1 MKGCLSFI
9 GGVTVLIVLVAIAAG
24 GGSSASSSSSS
35 SSTETQE
42 TEAASAAPASTHA
55 SASTGRLCGHT
66 YASAHTSCPFAA
78 SIYSVYLDEIATG
91 NAFPEHVTGFSPVTH
106 HSYTLQCV
114 GGAQIRCTSGNIRV
128 TFNYPSE
135 SEASP
140 PAEAREGAD
149 EVGSS
154 SHATDE
160 EFCEANECI
169 GDFEG
174 EDGTVVECEDGSYS
188 HAGGISG
195 ACSDHGGVERES

>member
-9 GGVTVLIVLVAIAAG
+9 GGATVLVVLIAVAAG
-24 GGSSASSSSSS
+24 GGGSSSSSS
-35 SSTETQE
+35 TTTSTETQE
-42 TEAASAAPASTHA
+42 TEAQAAPVAHA
-55 SASTGRLCGHT
+55 AAPTGRLCGHT

-78 SIYSVYLDEIATG
+78 SIYSVYLDEISTG
-91 NAFPEHVTGFSPVTH
+91 HAFPEQVTGFSPVTH

-140 PAEAREGAD
+140 PTEAQGEGTD
-149 EVGSS
+149 EVGST

-160 EFCEANECI
+160 EFCEQNDCI
-169 GDFEG
+169 GDFES
-174 EDGTVVECEDGSYS
+174 EDGTIVECEDGSYS

-195 ACSDHGGVERES
+195 ACSDHGGERE

>member
-1 MKGCLSFI
+1 ML
-9 GGVTVLIVLVAIAAG
+9 VVLIAVAAG
-24 GGSSASSSSSS
+24 GGSSSSSP
-35 SSTETQE
+35 SSTSTEAQEAETQE
-42 TEAASAAPASTHA
+42 TEAQKAPVAHAPAP
-55 SASTGRLCGHT
+55 TGRLCGHT

-91 NAFPEHVTGFSPVTH
+91 NEFPEQVTGFSPVTH

-114 GGAQIRCTSGNIRV
+114 GSAQIRCTSGNIRV

-140 PAEAREGAD
+140 PAESQSGGTD

-160 EFCEANECI
+160 EFCEENDCI

-174 EDGTVVECEDGSYS
+174 DDGTIVECEDGSYS

-195 ACSDHGGVERES
+195 ACSDHGGESEE